1 MSKDSTIAMVVSS
14 KIRVGVKSVLRR
26 NVGIRSGETLLV
38 ITDTPTTQ
46 EWRDQAPEKL
56 KDMVQRNLLARTIA
70 DLARTDFPESI
81 VAFQTYPSVGRNSA
95 EPGRDV
101 EERMKESDVVLA
113 VTTYSV
119 SHTDARESA
128 TKAGARIA
136 SMPSVLAG
144 MFYPGGSLNADYEKI
159 ASETLTL
166 AKALTE
172 VSRVRIQTIAGTDL
186 VLSLEGRQG
195 QVDTGLLTEPGSWG
209 NLPAGEAYTAPLEGT
224 TEGIAV
230 VERGWF
236 PGLKNNMKLMFE
248 RGQLVDILGGGEVG
262 GGLQELL
269 KPMEDREPYILRRNL
284 AEFGIGT
291 NPNARRRNNI
301 LEAEKIRGTVHIA
314 VGNNYHMGGRVKADL
329 HQDFII
335 PFPTVEVDGKIMMAQ
350 GRLRTVQKSR
360 LR

>member
-1 MSKDSTIAMVVSS
+1 M
-14 KIRVGVKSVLRR
+14 
-26 NVGIRSGETLLV
+26 
-38 ITDTPTTQ
+38 
-46 EWRDQAPEKL
+46 
-56 KDMVQRNLLARTIA
+56 
-70 DLARTDFPESI
+70 
-81 VAFQTYPSVGRNSA
+81 
-95 EPGRDV
+95 
-101 EERMKESDVVLA
+101 
-113 VTTYSV
+113 
-119 SHTDARESA
+119 
-128 TKAGARIA
+128 
-136 SMPSVLAG
+136 
-144 MFYPGGSLNADYEKI
+144 
-159 ASETLTL
+159 
-166 AKALTE
+166 
-172 VSRVRIQTIAGTDL
+172 

-269 KPMEDREPYILRRNL
+269 KPMADREPYILRRNL

-291 NPNARRRNNI
+291 NPNARRRDNI

>member
-144 MFYPGGSLNADYEKI
+144 MFYPGGL
-159 ASETLTL
+159 
-166 AKALTE
+166 
-172 VSRVRIQTIAGTDL
+172 
-186 VLSLEGRQG
+186 
-195 QVDTGLLTEPGSWG
+195 
-209 NLPAGEAYTAPLEGT
+209 
-224 TEGIAV
+224 
-230 VERGWF
+230 
-236 PGLKNNMKLMFE
+236 
-248 RGQLVDILGGGEVG
+248 
-262 GGLQELL
+262 
-269 KPMEDREPYILRRNL
+269 
-284 AEFGIGT
+284 
-291 NPNARRRNNI
+291 
-301 LEAEKIRGTVHIA
+301 
-314 VGNNYHMGGRVKADL
+314 
-329 HQDFII
+329 
-335 PFPTVEVDGKIMMAQ
+335 
-350 GRLRTVQKSR
+350 
-360 LR
+360 